1 MPAFFFALLA
11 TFLAATGGRDQ
22 RLVAVLAGRLG
33 SGGPLLLAAWLSS
46 IATST
51 AAAFVGAGLAQLM
64 PPEGKAMFVALALL
78 LGAGELAWPV
88 RQRDPVEPTRSFV
101 AITLVIAA
109 RQVMDAARFLIVAF
123 AASAGS
129 PMLAGVGGALG
140 GGAALT
146 LAWALGGQMERR
158 VNWRAIRLS
167 IAAAMLLAA
176 FWTGLSA
183 RGIL

>member
-22 RLVAVLAGRLG
+22 RMVSVLARRLG
-33 SGGPLLLAAWLSS
+33 ASGPLLAAGWIAS
-46 IATST
+46 IAT
-51 AAAFVGAGLAQLM
+51 AAIAAFAGAALAQLM
-64 PPEGKAMFVALALL
+64 PPAGKAMFVALALL

-88 RQRDPVEPTRSFV
+88 RQREPVEPTRSLV

-109 RQVMDAARFLIVAF
+109 RQLVDAARFLIVAF

-129 PMLAGVGGALG
+129 PGLAGAGGALG

-146 LAWALGGQMERR
+146 LAWAMGGQMEARLPLTS
-158 VNWRAIRLS
+158 IRLS

-176 FWTGLSA
+176 VWTGLAA
-183 RGIL
+183 RGIV